1 MTLPRLA
8 RTIGALLCALV
19 LAACSNQPLREM
31 APGDRPA
38 EDTDEGG
45 LWAALEESERALQRS
60 PLLVRDEALN
70 AWVRELVCRYAG
82 EHCRDIRVYIVR
94 RPYFNASM
102 APNGMM
108 QVWTGA
114 LLRAENEA
122 QIGFVLGHEVGHFL
136 GQHSIKQ
143 WRRTKDTA
151 NALSLL
157 QLIAARSPSANAGDA
172 FDVALLAAYAS
183 LFKYSRDHE
192 RESDQ
197 HGFSR
202 SVALGYDA
210 NQGWK
215 LWQAL
220 LAEENARDRRR
231 ASSIFATH
239 PATEE
244 RLTTLRKEAEA
255 LPANGTHTGDAAFLE
270 AVRPHLATWLAD
282 EVQRRNYPQT
292 LVLLDRLQSRP
303 DFPKPGLVAYFR
315 GEVFRKRR
323 APGDDKRAID
333 AYTAA
338 LELPGHPAETLRDLG
353 YAYRRTFD
361 AAAANEAFADY
372 LAARPDADDRALIEH
387 LMTQPVRDHED

>member
-1 MTLPRLA
+1 MIRV
-8 RTIGALLCALV
+8 IVVMVIALL
-19 LAACSNQPLREM
+19 LAACSSQPLREM
-31 APGDRPA
+31 APGDRPS
-38 EDTDEGG
+38 EETDEGG
-45 LWAALEESERALQRS
+45 LWDALEESERALQRS

-70 AWVRELVCRYAG
+70 KYVNDLVCRYAG
-82 EHCRDIRVYIVR
+82 EYCKDIRVYIVR

-122 QIGFVLGHEVGHFL
+122 QIGFVLGHEIGHFL

-157 QLIAARSPSANAGDA
+157 QLIAARSPSASAGDA

-183 LFKYSRDHE
+183 LFKYGRDHE
-192 RESDQ
+192 RESDA

-220 LAEENARDRRR
+220 LAEENARDHRRV
-231 ASSIFATH
+231 SSIFATH

-244 RLTTLRKEAEA
+244 RLTTLRLEAEA
-255 LPANGTHTGDAAFLE
+255 LPENGRDTGDAAFL
-270 AVRPHLATWLAD
+270 AAIRPHLTTWLAD
-282 EVQRRNYPQT
+282 EAQRRNYPQT

-303 DFPKPGLVAYFR
+303 DMPNPGLIAYFR

-333 AYTAA
+333 AYIAA
-338 LELPGHPAETLRDLG
+338 LELPGYPVETMRDLG
-353 YAYRRTFD
+353 YAFRRTHD
-361 AAAANEAFADY
+361 TESANGAFSDY
-372 LAARPDADDRALIEH
+372 LKARPNANDRALIEH
-387 LMTQPVRDHED
+387 LMVTPVKAHDD

>member
-1 MTLPRLA
+1 MNRCVPLLA
-8 RTIGALLCALV
+8 ALLAMAILTGCAT
-19 LAACSNQPLREM
+19 APLREM
-31 APGDRPA
+31 SPGATPA

-45 LWAALEESERALQRS
+45 LWDALEESERALQKS
-60 PLLVRDEALN
+60 PLLVRDPELN
-70 AWVRELVCRYAG
+70 AYVRSLVCRYAG
-82 EHCRDIRVYIVR
+82 DYCKDIRVYIVR

-122 QIGFVLGHEVGHFL
+122 QLGFVLGHEIGHFL

-143 WRRTKDTA
+143 WRRTKNTA

-157 QLIAARSPSANAGDA
+157 QLIAARSPSASAGDA
-172 FDVALLAAYAS
+172 FDVALLAAYAT

-192 RESDQ
+192 READM
-197 HGFSR
+197 HGFDR
-202 SVALGYDA
+202 SVALGYNP

-220 LAEENARDRRR
+220 LAEENARDRRKP
-231 ASSIFATH
+231 SSIFATH

-244 RLTTLRKEAEA
+244 RLTTLRQEAETLGA
-255 LPANGTHTGDAAFLE
+255 HGEDLGMEPYRAAMQPFLT
-270 AVRPHLATWLAD
+270 TWLAD

-292 LVLLDRLQSRP
+292 LVLLDRLATREG
-303 DFPKPGLVAYFR
+303 FPNPGLLAYFR

-333 AYTAA
+333 AYLEA
-338 LELPGHPAETLRDLG
+338 LDLPGHPTVTLRDLG
-353 YAYRRTFD
+353 YAYRRILD
-361 AAAANEAFADY
+361 QAAANQAFADY
-372 LAARPDADDRALIEH
+372 LQTRPEAEDRALIEH
-387 LMTQPVRDHED
+387 LMKEPVRALED

>member
-1 MTLPRLA
+1 MFPMLKSLLVSLA
-8 RTIGALLCALV
+8 IALV
-19 LAACSNQPLREM
+19 GCSSQPLRTME
-31 APGDRPA
+31 PGDRPA
-38 EDTDEGG
+38 EHTDEGG
-45 LWAALEESERALQRS
+45 LWDALAESERALQRS

-70 AWVRELVCRYAG
+70 RYVNGLVCRYAG
-82 EHCRDIRVYIVR
+82 EYCKDIRVYIVR

-102 APNGMM
+102 APNGVM

-122 QIGFVLGHEVGHFL
+122 QLGFVLGHEIGHFL

-157 QLIAARSPSANAGDA
+157 QLIAAGSPSANAGDA
-172 FDVALLAAYAS
+172 FDVALFAAYAS

-197 HGFSR
+197 HGFER

-220 LAEENARDRRR
+220 LAEENARDRRKP
-231 ASSIFATH
+231 SSVFATH

-244 RLTTLRKEAEA
+244 RLTTLRREAEA
-255 LPANGTHTGDAAFLE
+255 LAKNGDGTGGAEFNEALRPFLT
-270 AVRPHLATWLAD
+270 TWLAD

-303 DFPKPGLVAYFR
+303 DVRNAGMLAYFR

-333 AYTAA
+333 AYVAA
-338 LELPGHPAETLRDLG
+338 LDLPGYPAETLRDLG
-353 YAYRRTFD
+353 YAFRRVQDTES
-361 AAAANEAFADY
+361 ANRAFADY
-372 LAARPDADDRALIEH
+372 LAARPKADDRALIEH
-387 LMTQPVRDHED
+387 LMQEPVRTHED

>member
-1 MTLPRLA
+1 MSARLLPHLLLALSLATL
-8 RTIGALLCALV
+8 G
-19 LAACSNQPLREM
+19 ACSNQPLRDM
-31 APGDRPA
+31 SPGDKPA
-38 EDTDEGG
+38 ENTDEGG
-45 LWAALEESERALQRS
+45 LWDALEESERALQKS
-60 PLLVRDEALN
+60 PLLVRDPALN
-70 AWVRELVCRYAG
+70 EYVRGLVCRYAG
-82 EHCRDIRVYIVR
+82 DYCKDIRVYIVR

-122 QIGFVLGHEVGHFL
+122 QLGFVLGHEIGHFL

-143 WRRTKDTA
+143 WRRTKNTA

-172 FDVALLAAYAS
+172 FDVALLAAYAT

-197 HGFSR
+197 HGFER
-202 SVALGYDA
+202 SVALGYDPA
-210 NQGWK
+210 QGWK

-220 LAEENARDRRR
+220 LAEENARDRRKPS
-231 ASSIFATH
+231 AIFATH
-239 PATEE
+239 PATDE
-244 RLTTLRKEAEA
+244 RLTTLRQEAEA
-255 LPANGTHTGDAAFLE
+255 LGPHGQERGTEAYLAAM
-270 AVRPHLATWLAD
+270 RPFLATWLSD

-292 LVLLDRLQSRP
+292 LVLLERLQTRA
-303 DFPKPGLVAYFR
+303 DFPNPGLLAYFR

-333 AYTAA
+333 AYMQAM
-338 LELPGHPAETLRDLG
+338 ELPGYPKETLRDLG
-353 YAYRRTFD
+353 YAYRRILDTQ
-361 AAAANEAFADY
+361 AANQAFSDY
-372 LAARPDADDRALIEH
+372 LKARPDADDRALIEH
-387 LMTQPVRDHED
+387 LMKEPARALDD